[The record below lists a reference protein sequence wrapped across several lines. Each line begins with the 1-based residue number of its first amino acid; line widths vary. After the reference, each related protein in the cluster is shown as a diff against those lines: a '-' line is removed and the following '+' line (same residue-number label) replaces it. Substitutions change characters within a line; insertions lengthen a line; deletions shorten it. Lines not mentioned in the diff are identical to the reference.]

1 MGVGGARDEP
11 RVVVR
16 LRERFPDAVR
26 EVRHV
31 GDELTVVV
39 APAAIREACRFLR
52 DDPDLRYEFLSDLC
66 SVDRLRLPEASP
78 RFEVVY
84 HLTSMRN
91 SSRLRLKVR
100 VGEGEAVESV
110 TGVWE
115 AADWMERE
123 VYDLM
128 GIPFRDHPDLRRL
141 VMPDDFEGHPL
152 RKDFPVTTEPR
163 WWEEEGRR

>member
-1 MGVGGARDEP
+1 MPQEP
-11 RVVVR
+11 RAVAK
-16 LRERFPDAVR
+16 LRERFPDAVQ
-26 EVRHV
+26 EVRQV
-31 GDELTVVV
+31 RDDVTVVV
-39 APAAIREACRFLR
+39 APAVIPEVCRFLR
-52 DDPDLRYEFLSDLC
+52 DDPELRYEFLSDLTG
-66 SVDRLRLPEASP
+66 VDRLRLPEASP

-84 HLTSMRN
+84 HLSSLRN

-100 VGEGEAVESV
+100 VPEGEPVPSV

-115 AADWMERE
+115 GANWLERE
-123 VYDLM
+123 VFDLM

-141 VMPDDFEGHPL
+141 VLPDDFEGHPL

>member
-1 MGVGGARDEP
+1 
-11 RVVVR
+11 VVVK

-26 EVRHV
+26 EVRQFR
-31 GDELTVVV
+31 DELTVVL

-52 DDPDLRYEFLSDLC
+52 DDPELRYEFLSDLT

-91 SSRLRLKVR
+91 ASRLRLKVR
-100 VGEGEAVESV
+100 VEEGEAVESV
-110 TGVWE
+110 TAVWE
-115 AADWMERE
+115 GANWLERE

-141 VMPDDFEGHPL
+141 VTPDDFEGHAL
-152 RKDFPVTTEPR
+152 RKDFPVTTAPR